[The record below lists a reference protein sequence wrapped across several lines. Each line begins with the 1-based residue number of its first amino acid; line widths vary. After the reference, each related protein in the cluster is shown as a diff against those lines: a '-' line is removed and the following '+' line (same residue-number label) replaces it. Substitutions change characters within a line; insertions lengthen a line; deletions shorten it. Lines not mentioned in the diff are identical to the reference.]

1 MKFLS
6 RLATMPAVSLPGLA
20 ILALIAA
27 AFTLPTEPAYALVFY
42 VTAVTALVFYVRGGR
57 RFVWADPAIV
67 LGFSLIVF
75 SGLSVAWGIDD
86 ENRAGRFALDSVA
99 TLVFLV
105 CMLAAFHMT
114 VWRERVG
121 LWLTAAGAANAAF
134 AIVVAFATHPAD
146 PRLHGWGVTK
156 HPILGASV
164 MAVAYLSALF
174 RFLRGGT
181 ERWLALAGVVLTA
194 AFILMTESRG
204 PLLAVVVATVFL
216 CAAGPWRRWACA
228 VLVAVAVGWWALPA
242 SVQQHGEA
250 VLVHRGTSHR
260 LEIWDYTLRMIG
272 DRPLLG
278 HGLAANLHLNVGEDI
293 TFPHDLYLSLLFYTG
308 VVGLLLF
315 AGFAGLLAWR
325 LWLRRG
331 RQETLWIAAL
341 GINALLSGLTDL
353 GQITKGPG
361 PIWFIVW
368 LPLGLALGATLPL
381 RDLARARK
389 AVPRRARVA

>member
-1 MKFLS
+1 M
-6 RLATMPAVSLPGLA
+6 
-20 ILALIAA
+20 
-27 AFTLPTEPAYALVFY
+27 
-42 VTAVTALVFYVRGGR
+42 
-57 RFVWADPAIV
+57 
-67 LGFSLIVF
+67 
-75 SGLSVAWGIDD
+75 
-86 ENRAGRFALDSVA
+86 
-99 TLVFLV
+99 
-105 CMLAAFHMT
+105 
-114 VWRERVG
+114 
-121 LWLTAAGAANAAF
+121 
-134 AIVVAFATHPAD
+134 
-146 PRLHGWGVTK
+146 
-156 HPILGASV
+156 
-164 MAVAYLSALF
+164 
-174 RFLRGGT
+174 
-181 ERWLALAGVVLTA
+181 
-194 AFILMTESRG
+194 
-204 PLLAVVVATVFL
+204 
-216 CAAGPWRRWACA
+216 
-228 VLVAVAVGWWALPA
+228 
-242 SVQQHGEA
+242 
-250 VLVHRGTSHR
+250 SHR